1 MTSQY
6 VLLKTNSYIIR
17 MNREDNL
24 CWFHG
29 RVSRDRAEQILRE
42 EGYGDGVFLVRES
55 NSSSGD
61 YVLSVLHQGQV
72 CHYQIRRHGEDA
84 FFSIDD
90 NKRIHGLDSLIEHYQ
105 QSSHGL
111 VTKLSAIVK
120 CDPPPHDSRCHGR
133 MNLLHR
139 ATKEGNYTVVSE
151 LLKCGYR
158 NIDAKNQDGQ
168 TAVHLACQYADQ
180 AILEKIIECNANV
193 NFRDIKGNTPLHYAC
208 RNQPAS
214 VIQLLIDAKAN
225 IQARNNETGCVP
237 LHDAAEH
244 GNLDAVK
251 ALVSAHA
258 PLQPRASS
266 GQLPIDFA
274 REKGH
279 MHVVEFLDN
288 YREPPPTTYTY
299 QWYHGTLDRVEAVTM
314 LEEYAKGLL
323 EAKKQEESP
332 QNGEVVVDSNA
343 NSENS
348 DNDVTSGVFLVRY
361 TEKNKGSQVLTLL
374 YDNTPKHFIIQKT
387 SHYLYID
394 EGPYMTSLEHLVQHY
409 TKFADGLPI
418 NLRHPVKPKPKPPL
432 PLPST
437 IPKTKR
443 VKTPLS
449 SALSS
454 PGHSVDDTSRS
465 VRSFVKNRSE
475 SDFMNSGLVF
485 RKTAN
490 LSVPPNDIINR
501 SPTPGTSPTS
511 PDRSISCLKVRKS
524 PEFRSLKQS
533 RSKNILISG
542 LNSLRRN
549 KKSAKKEEEAVQ
561 KNTDQQLEIDTNLM
575 KNLSFST
582 DFLVHSSPT
591 DTLYNTP
598 TNNCAIVDID
608 IEGEPSPQS
617 QNTDDTRNSN
627 ISADSQLDSVDYFTE
642 SDISHNEDHMKDKDT
657 EEIYFIDKPISVDN
671 SGQQINNGNVVNEA
685 GYIVMQKIPMFVES
699 STNANYVPPNPT
711 TFDRADSILSDRSES
726 EFATILQHQI
736 STDSSGNI
744 ATEGSSRKSPKPYY
758 FIPACELKLDTVLGE
773 GEFGSV
779 YRGSLTAQESG
790 AERIPVAVKTLHDER
805 CRKNREEF
813 LREANVMIQLRHHC
827 IVKLIG
833 ISKGPPLMMVQELVG
848 LGSMLDHLHQN
859 GETVTPN
866 CELRLWASQI
876 ACGMHYLEMQHF
888 VHRDLAARN
897 ILLASRNQAKISDFG
912 LSRALAVDNDYYKA
926 SQGGKWPIKWYA
938 PESFNYGTFSHASDV
953 WSFGITLWEMY
964 TLGEPPYGD
973 MKGVDVIKLI
983 EEGKRLTKPPL
994 CPDDIFERMENCWN
1008 YKPKDR
1014 PTFRHLTEFF
1024 APDYANVTEL
1034 IKSEQIV

>member
-1 MTSQY
+1 
-6 VLLKTNSYIIR
+6 

-29 RVSRDRAEQILRE
+29 RVSRERAEQILRD

-61 YVLSVLHQGQV
+61 YVLSVLHEGQV

-168 TAVHLACQYADQ
+168 TAVHLACQYADE
-180 AILEKIIECNANV
+180 AILQKIIECDANI

-208 RNQPAS
+208 RTQPAS
-214 VIQLLIDAKAN
+214 MIKLLIDAKAN

-244 GNLDAVK
+244 GNLDAIKVLL
-251 ALVSAHA
+251 AAHA
-258 PLQPRASS
+258 PLRPRSSS
-266 GQLPIDFA
+266 GELPIDLA
-274 REKGH
+274 QEKGH
-279 MHVVEFLDN
+279 THVVEFLKN
-288 YREPPPTTYTY
+288 YKEPTPTTFSY
-299 QWYHGTLDRVEAVTM
+299 QWYHGTLDRVEAVA
-314 LEEYAKGLL
+314 LIQEYARSLL
-323 EAKKQEESP
+323 QVKWAADKNQADG
-332 QNGEVVVDSNA
+332 NGVDANA
-343 NSENS
+343 NDESNQS
-348 DNDVTSGVFLVRY
+348 DITDGVYLLRY
-361 TEKNKGSQVLTLL
+361 TAKNKGSQVLTLL
-374 YDNTPKHFIIQKT
+374 FDNQPMHFMIQKT
-387 SHYLYID
+387 THFLYID

-409 TKFADGLPI
+409 TKFDDGLPV
-418 NLRHPVKPKPKPPL
+418 NLRHPVRPKPKPPL
-432 PLPST
+432 PLTST
-437 IPKTKR
+437 MPKVKR
-443 VKTPLS
+443 PKAQLS
-449 SALSS
+449 SSLSS
-454 PGHSVDDTSRS
+454 PEQANDDSPKS
-465 VRSFVKNRSE
+465 VRSFVRNRSDSE
-475 SDFMNSGLVF
+475 GMEGGFTIL
-485 RKTAN
+485 KTRN
-490 LSVPPNDIINR
+490 LSVPSNDFINKAGLL
-501 SPTPGTSPTS
+501 GTSPTS
-511 PDRSISCLKVRKS
+511 PESNSPQQRKGSKS
-524 PEFRSLKQS
+524 PDFRSLKQA
-533 RSKNILISG
+533 RPKKNIFMEG
-542 LNSLRRN
+542 LNSLRRSR
-549 KKSAKKEEEAVQ
+549 KGGAKKEEEQ
-561 KNTDQQLEIDTNLM
+561 KSVDQQLEIDTNLM

-582 DFLVHSSPT
+582 DFLVQSPT
-591 DTLYNTP
+591 TDTVYNTP

-608 IEGEPSPQS
+608 IERDHCPRS
-617 QNTDDTRNSN
+617 QETDDARNSN
-627 ISADSQLDSVDYFTE
+627 VSAADSQAQFDSIDYFTE
-642 SDISHNEDHMKDKDT
+642 SDVATMENQMKDKDT
-657 EEIYFIDKPISVDN
+657 EEIYFIDKPIVDN
-671 SGQQINNGNVVNEA
+671 RPESRPIQGNNGNLVNEA
-685 GYIVMQKIPMFVES
+685 GYIVMQKIPMFMDMPA
-699 STNANYVPPNPT
+699 NANYVPPNPPK
-711 TFDRADSILSDRSES
+711 FDRIDSVVSERSES
-726 EFATILQHQI
+726 EFAAILQHQI
-736 STDSSGNI
+736 STVSTSSNT
-744 ATEGSSRKSPKPYY
+744 TEGSSQKTTKPYY

-779 YRGSLTAQESG
+779 YRGSLSPSEESE
-790 AERIPVAVKTLHDER
+790 ERIPVAIKTLHDER

-833 ISKGPPLMMVQELVG
+833 ISKGPPLMMVQELVS
-848 LGSMLDHLHQN
+848 LGSMLDYLHQHGDTIN
-859 GETVTPN
+859 PN

-876 ACGMHYLEMQHF
+876 ACGMNYLEKQHY

-897 ILLASRNQAKISDFG
+897 ILLASKNQAKISDFG
-912 LSRALAVDNDYYKA
+912 LSRALAMDNDYYKA

-938 PESFNYGTFSHASDV
+938 QESFNYGTFSHASDV

-983 EEGKRLTKPPL
+983 EEGKRLLKPTL

-1008 YKPKDR
+1008 YNPKDR

-1024 APDYANVTEL
+1024 APDYANLTEL

>member
-1 MTSQY
+1 
-6 VLLKTNSYIIR
+6 

-29 RVSRDRAEQILRE
+29 RVSRERAEQILRE

-55 NSSSGD
+55 NSSNGD

-168 TAVHLACQYADQ
+168 TAVHLACQYADE
-180 AILEKIIECNANV
+180 AILQKIIECNANI

-208 RNQPAS
+208 RTQSAS
-214 VIQLLIDAKAN
+214 MIQLLIDSKAN

-244 GNLDAVK
+244 GNLEAVRV
-251 ALVSAHA
+251 LLNAHA
-258 PLQPRASS
+258 PLRPRSSS
-266 GQLPIDFA
+266 GELPIDFA

-279 MHVVEFLDN
+279 NHVVDFLEN
-288 YREPPPTTYTY
+288 YSESPPSTSRI
-299 QWYHGTLDRVEAVTM
+299 QWYHGTLDRLEAVA
-314 LEEYAKGLL
+314 LIEEYARSLII
-323 EAKKQEESP
+323 AKKLENSS
-332 QNGEVVVDSNA
+332 QNQGNGIDSNS
-343 NSENS
+343 NDENNES
-348 DNDVTSGVFLVRY
+348 DITSGIFLLRY

-374 YDNTPKHFIIQKT
+374 YDNQPKHFIIQKT

-443 VKTPLS
+443 AKAPPSTSP
-449 SALSS
+449 SS
-454 PGHSVDDTSRS
+454 PEHVIDDSPKGA
-465 VRSFVKNRSE
+465 RSFARNRSD
-475 SDFMNSGLVF
+475 SDFMESGFAF
-485 RKTAN
+485 RKTRN
-490 LSVPPNDIINR
+490 LSVPTNDIMNR
-501 SPTPGTSPTS
+501 GAIFGTSPTS
-511 PDRSISCLKVRKS
+511 PESDTSRKASKS
-524 PEFRSLKQS
+524 PDFRSLKHT
-533 RSKNILISG
+533 RPKRNILIDG
-542 LNSLRRN
+542 LNSLRRS
-549 KKSAKKEEEAVQ
+549 KKNSAKKEEEAQQ
-561 KNTDQQLEIDTNLM
+561 KNFDQQLEIDTNLM

-582 DFLVHSSPT
+582 DFLVQSPPL

-608 IEGEPSPQS
+608 IEGDHSPNS
-617 QNTDDTRNSN
+617 QETDDARNSN
-627 ISADSQLDSVDYFTE
+627 VSTDTQPQFDSLEYFTE
-642 SDISHNEDHMKDKDT
+642 SDVARIDDQMKDKDT
-657 EEIYFIDKPISVDN
+657 EEIYFIDKPMVVDN
-671 SGQQINNGNVVNEA
+671 SQSQQVNNGNVVNEA
-685 GYIVMQKIPMFVES
+685 GYIVMQKIPMFMELPS
-699 STNANYVPPNPT
+699 NANYVPPNPPK
-711 TFDRADSILSDRSES
+711 FDRLDSMASERSES
-726 EFATILQHQI
+726 EFASILQHQT
-736 STDSSGNI
+736 STASTSSQPEH
-744 ATEGSSRKSPKPYY
+744 EGSVQKATKPYY

-779 YRGSLTAQESG
+779 YRGSLSG
-790 AERIPVAVKTLHDER
+790 PEVEAERIPVAIKTLHDER

-848 LGSMLDHLHQN
+848 LGSMLDYLHQN
-859 GETVTPN
+859 GDKINPN

-876 ACGMHYLEMQHF
+876 ACGMNYLEKQHY

-897 ILLASRNQAKISDFG
+897 ILLASKNQAKISDFG
-912 LSRALAVDNDYYKA
+912 LSRALAMDNDYYKA

-983 EEGKRLTKPPL
+983 EEGKRLLKPSL

>member
-1 MTSQY
+1 
-6 VLLKTNSYIIR
+6 

-29 RVSRDRAEQILRE
+29 RVSRERAEQILRE

-55 NSSSGD
+55 NSSNGD
-61 YVLSVLHQGQV
+61 YVLSVLHEGQV

-105 QSSHGL
+105 QSSQGL

-168 TAVHLACQYADQ
+168 TAVHLACQFANE
-180 AILEKIIECNANV
+180 AILQKIIECNANV

-208 RNQPAS
+208 RSQPAS
-214 VIQLLIDAKAN
+214 MIQLLIDSKAN

-237 LHDAAEH
+237 LHDAAAH
-244 GNLDAVK
+244 GNLDAIKVLLN
-251 ALVSAHA
+251 AGA
-258 PLQPRASS
+258 PLRPRSSS
-266 GQLPIDFA
+266 GELPIDFA
-274 REKGH
+274 REKEH
-279 MHVVEFLDN
+279 NHVIDYLKS
-288 YREPPPTTYTY
+288 YIQPHSTTDRIH
-299 QWYHGTLDRVEAVTM
+299 WYHGTLDRLEAVAI

-323 EAKKQEESP
+323 QARRMEEVA
-332 QNGEVVVDSNA
+332 QTDRNNMDSNA
-343 NSENS
+343 NEESQDS
-348 DNDVTSGVFLVRY
+348 DITSGVFLVRY

-374 YDNTPKHFIIQKT
+374 YDGKPKHFIIQKT

-443 VKTPLS
+443 AKAPLS
-449 SALSS
+449 TSLSS
-454 PGHSVDDTSRS
+454 PEQDDPRCGRTF
-465 VRSFVKNRSE
+465 VRNRSD
-475 SDFMNSGLVF
+475 SDFMDSGFSF
-485 RKTAN
+485 RTTRN
-490 LSVPPNDIINR
+490 LSVPTNDIMNR
-501 SPTPGTSPTS
+501 TGLLGTSPTS
-511 PDRSISCLKVRKS
+511 PEKNNQRKASKS
-524 PEFRSLKQS
+524 PDFRSLKPS
-533 RSKNILISG
+533 RPKRNIFIDGLSSLRRSKNRG
-542 LNSLRRN
+542 
-549 KKSAKKEEEAVQ
+549 AKKEESAQ
-561 KNTDQQLEIDTNLM
+561 KSVDQQLEIDTNLM

-582 DFLVHSSPT
+582 DFLVQSPPT
-591 DTLYNTP
+591 DALYNTP

-608 IEGEPSPQS
+608 IEGDRSPRS
-617 QNTDDTRNSN
+617 QEDARNSN
-627 ISADSQLDSVDYFTE
+627 VSSDSLEYFTE
-642 SDISHNEDHMKDKDT
+642 SDVAHIEDHMNDKET
-657 EEIYFIDKPISVDN
+657 EEIYFIDKPLTIDN
-671 SGQQINNGNVVNEA
+671 EPPPQNSNGNILNEA
-685 GYIVMQKIPMFVES
+685 GYIIMQKIPVFVEMPS
-699 STNANYVPPNPT
+699 NANYVPPNPAK
-711 TFDRADSILSDRSES
+711 FDRLDSIASERSES
-726 EFATILQHQI
+726 EFAHMFQHQT
-736 STDSSGNI
+736 STQSS
-744 ATEGSSRKSPKPYY
+744 TTDEGAVNKPTKPYY

-779 YRGSLTAQESG
+779 YRGSLSASEEG
-790 AERIPVAVKTLHDER
+790 GERIPVAVKTLHDER

-848 LGSMLDHLHQN
+848 LGSMLDYLHQN
-859 GETVTPN
+859 GEKINPH

-876 ACGMHYLEMQHF
+876 ACGMNYLEKQHY

-897 ILLASRNQAKISDFG
+897 ILLASKNQAKISDFG

-964 TLGEPPYGD
+964 ALGEPPYGD

-983 EEGKRLTKPPL
+983 EEGKRLAKPTI

-1008 YKPKDR
+1008 YNPKDR

-1034 IKSEQIV
+1034 IQSEQIV

>member
-1 MTSQY
+1 
-6 VLLKTNSYIIR
+6 

-29 RVSRDRAEQILRE
+29 RVSRERAEQILRD

-61 YVLSVLHQGQV
+61 YVLSVLHEGQV

-168 TAVHLACQYADQ
+168 TAVHLACQYADE
-180 AILEKIIECNANV
+180 AILQKIIECDANI

-208 RNQPAS
+208 RSQSAS
-214 VIQLLIDAKAN
+214 MIKLLIDSKAN

-237 LHDAAEH
+237 LHDAAAH

-251 ALVSAHA
+251 VLLAAHA
-258 PLQPRASS
+258 PLRPRSSS
-266 GQLPIDFA
+266 GELPIDFA
-274 REKGH
+274 QEKGH
-279 MHVVEFLDN
+279 THIVDFFTN
-288 YREPPPTTYTY
+288 YREPTPTTFSY
-299 QWYHGTLDRVEAVTM
+299 QWYHGTLDRVEAVT
-314 LEEYAKGLL
+314 LIQEYAKSLL
-323 EAKKQEESP
+323 QAKQTDTDGID
-332 QNGEVVVDSNA
+332 NNA
-343 NSENS
+343 NSESNHS
-348 DNDVTSGVFLVRY
+348 DITDGIYLLRY
-361 TEKNKGSQVLTLL
+361 TAKNKGSQVLTLL
-374 YDNTPKHFIIQKT
+374 FDNQPMHFMIQKT
-387 SHYLYID
+387 VHFLYID

-409 TKFADGLPI
+409 TKFDDGLPI
-418 NLRHPVKPKPKPPL
+418 NLRHPVRPKPKPPL
-432 PLPST
+432 PLTST
-437 IPKTKR
+437 MPKVKRTKA
-443 VKTPLS
+443 PLS
-449 SALSS
+449 STTLSS
-454 PGHSVDDTSRS
+454 PEHDDSPKS
-465 VRSFVKNRSE
+465 VRSFVRNRSDSE
-475 SDFMNSGLVF
+475 GMEGGFSLL
-485 RKTAN
+485 KTRN
-490 LSVPPNDIINR
+490 LSVPSNDIINK
-501 SPTPGTSPTS
+501 TGQLGTSPTS
-511 PDRSISCLKVRKS
+511 PDERRKVS
-524 PEFRSLKQS
+524 PDFRSLKP
-533 RSKNILISG
+533 RPKKNIFIEG
-542 LNSLRRN
+542 LNSLRRS
-549 KKSAKKEEEAVQ
+549 KKSGTKKEDDTH
-561 KNTDQQLEIDTNLM
+561 KDQQLEIDTNLM

-582 DFLVHSSPT
+582 DFLVQSP

-598 TNNCAIVDID
+598 TNNCAIVNIDID
-608 IEGEPSPQS
+608 GDHSPRS
-617 QNTDDTRNSN
+617 QNTDDARNSN
-627 ISADSQLDSVDYFTE
+627 VSMAQSADYFTE
-642 SDISHNEDHMKDKDT
+642 SDIAGDNLMKDKDT
-657 EEIYFIDKPISVDN
+657 EEIYFIDKPIVDDRQ
-671 SGQQINNGNVVNEA
+671 GNNGNLVNEA
-685 GYIVMQKIPMFVES
+685 GYIVMQKIPMFMDLPA
-699 STNANYVPPNPT
+699 NANYVPPNPPN
-711 TFDRADSILSDRSES
+711 FDRLDSVVSERSES
-726 EFATILQHQI
+726 EFAAILQHQT
-736 STDSSGNI
+736 STSS
-744 ATEGSSRKSPKPYY
+744 ATEGSLPRTSKTYY
-758 FIPACELKLDTVLGE
+758 FIPSCELKLDTVMGE

-779 YRGSLTAQESG
+779 YRGSLSASEDG

-848 LGSMLDHLHQN
+848 LGSMLDYLHQH
-859 GETVTPN
+859 GDTVTPN

-876 ACGMHYLEMQHF
+876 ACGMNYLEQQHY

-912 LSRALAVDNDYYKA
+912 LSRALAMDNDYYKA

-983 EEGKRLTKPPL
+983 EEGKRLLKPNL

-1008 YKPKDR
+1008 YNPKDR

>member
-1 MTSQY
+1 
-6 VLLKTNSYIIR
+6 

-29 RVSRDRAEQILRE
+29 RVSRERAEQILRD

-55 NSSSGD
+55 NSSNGD
-61 YVLSVLHQGQV
+61 YVLSVLHEGQV

-105 QSSHGL
+105 HSSHGL

-168 TAVHLACQYADQ
+168 TAVHLACQYADA
-180 AILEKIIECNANV
+180 AILQKIIECNANV

-208 RNQPAS
+208 RSQPAA
-214 VIQLLIDAKAN
+214 VIKLLIDSNAN

-251 ALVSAHA
+251 VLLEASA
-258 PLQPRASS
+258 PLRPRSAC
-266 GQLPIDFA
+266 GELPIDFA
-274 REKGH
+274 RDKGH
-279 MHVVEFLDN
+279 SHVVEYLTN
-288 YREPPPTTYTY
+288 YVEPMPVTSRI
-299 QWYHGTLDRVEAVTM
+299 QWYHGTLDRVEAVSM
-314 LEEYAKGLL
+314 IEECAKSL
-323 EAKKQEESP
+323 AQARRSDASTVSEEGS
-332 QNGEVVVDSNA
+332 VDGNA
-343 NSENS
+343 NEE
-348 DNDVTSGVFLVRY
+348 DDTDVTSGVFLVRY

-387 SHYLYID
+387 LHYLYID

-409 TKFADGLPI
+409 TQFADGLPI

-432 PLPST
+432 PLPM
-437 IPKTKR
+437 PKAKR
-443 VKTPLS
+443 AKAPA
-449 SALSS
+449 ALSS
-454 PGHSVDDTSRS
+454 PPEQAR
-465 VRSFVKNRSE
+465 N
-475 SDFMNSGLVF
+475 DFLNSGFAF
-485 RKTAN
+485 RKTRN
-490 LSVPPNDIINR
+490 LSVPSNDIMNR
-501 SPTPGTSPTS
+501 SGYLSSSPTS
-511 PDRSISCLKVRKS
+511 PEHDVRKKAASKS
-524 PEFRSLKQS
+524 PDFRSLKLS
-533 RSKNILISG
+533 RPRKNIFIDG
-542 LNSLRRN
+542 LNSLRRSKN
-549 KKSAKKEEEAVQ
+549 RTPKKEAEVKSVE
-561 KNTDQQLEIDTNLM
+561 LEIDTNLM

-582 DFLVHSSPT
+582 DFLMNSPPPP
-591 DTLYNTP
+591 DTVYNTP
-598 TNNCAIVDID
+598 TNNCAIVNIDID
-608 IEGEPSPQS
+608 GSPRS
-617 QNTDDTRNSN
+617 VEAEDDTRNSN
-627 ISADSQLDSVDYFTE
+627 VSNSSVDYFTE
-642 SDISHNEDHMKDKDT
+642 SDVAAHMKDKET
-657 EEIYFIDKPISVDN
+657 EEIYFIDKPMVVDN
-671 SGQQINNGNVVNEA
+671 DEAASNGNIVNEA
-685 GYIVMQKIPMFVES
+685 GYIVMQKIPVFMEMPA
-699 STNANYVPPNPT
+699 NANYVPPNPA
-711 TFDRADSILSDRSES
+711 TFERLDSIASERSES
-726 EFATILQHQI
+726 EFATVFQHQNSCTQSQTDEGAV
-736 STDSSGNI
+736 STS
-744 ATEGSSRKSPKPYY
+744 KPYY
-758 FIPACELKLDTVLGE
+758 FIPACELQLDTVLGE

-779 YRGSLTAQESG
+779 YRGSVSAGGEAEAG
-790 AERIPVAVKTLHDER
+790 ERIPVAVKTLHDER

-833 ISKGPPLMMVQELVG
+833 ISKGPPLMMVQELVE
-848 LGSMLDHLHQN
+848 LGSMLNYLQRH
-859 GETVTPN
+859 GEQKINPN

-876 ACGMHYLEMQHF
+876 ACGMNYLEKRHY

-912 LSRALAVDNDYYKA
+912 LSRALAMDNDYYKA

-964 TLGEPPYGD
+964 SLGEPPYGD

-983 EEGKRLTKPPL
+983 EEGKRLAKPTL
-994 CPDDIFERMENCWN
+994 CPEDIFERMENCWN

-1014 PTFRHLTEFF
+1014 PSFRHLTEFF

-1034 IKSEQIV
+1034 IQSEQIV